1 MRFFFFNSHAHRI
14 LDPEE
19 TRVSGGAELQVALLA
34 KELSCSGHEVT
45 LVGSDT
51 GQPPRRNL
59 DKVDARTAGKFH
71 SGGALDSLGALP
83 RVMSLLRECRPDY
96 VVVLGWTAWLEV
108 LLWLRPFFG
117 YRLIYICGLDPEI
130 DGSFGQTHGWR
141 GKMFERGVR
150 GADGRFAMS
159 LRQEELFQQS
169 KQDSAFYRNLI
180 LPRRTAR
187 TAAKDIDLFWVAR
200 CQPIKR
206 PHLFLDLVESIPEAS
221 CTMVCPRE
229 NEALWLSVEKRAATL
244 PNLMF
249 HESIPYHEIQDVYD
263 RAKFV
268 VSTSEA
274 EGFPN
279 NMIQGAQGSAGVI
292 SLVVD
297 PDGFIERFDA
307 GFCAAGDFECLV
319 KETRRLV
326 SDETATEIAGQ
337 GAERMAKEWLDNAS
351 NMEKFL
357 QGLPR

>member
-1 MRFFFFNSHAHRI
+1 MTTARGPIRPQSNLRNCH
-14 LDPEE
+14 
-19 TRVSGGAELQVALLA
+19 VW
-34 KELSCSGHEVT
+34 
-45 LVGSDT
+45 LV
-51 GQPPRRNL
+51 RRP
-59 DKVDARTAGKFH
+59 AG
-71 SGGALDSLGALP
+71 
-83 RVMSLLRECRPDY
+83 RP
-96 VVVLGWTAWLEV
+96 VE
-108 LLWLRPFFG
+108 
-117 YRLIYICGLDPEI
+117 
-130 DGSFGQTHGWR
+130 
-141 GKMFERGVR
+141 VR

-292 SLVVD
+292 SVVVD
-297 PDGFIERFDA
+297 PDGFIERFGA
-307 GFCAAGDFECLV
+307 GFCAAGVLFRMRRQRKLLG
-319 KETRRLV
+319 KEPNEWRRN
-326 SDETATEIAGQ
+326 G
-337 GAERMAKEWLDNAS
+337 
-351 NMEKFL
+351 
-357 QGLPR
+357 